1 MKNERPRAAAKRPS
15 LDQRFSDQPQ
25 VIDQLHGLRDEVERA
40 LGNDALAHEV
50 EEMLQKR
57 MRELGRRL
65 LGGWAGQD
73 QLEPASQP
81 PAGASRHSKKNSSG
95 KASSAKS
102 KSSSKS
108 GG

>member
-1 MKNERPRAAAKRPS
+1 MNNEPRKAASKRPS
-15 LDQRFSDQPQ
+15 LDQRFSNQPE
-25 VIDQLHGLRDEVERA
+25 VVDELHALRDEVERA
-40 LGNDALAHEV
+40 LAHGALAHEV

-73 QLEPASQP
+73 QLEPASQAP
-81 PAGASRHSKKNSSG
+81 RGASKHAKKNFSG
-95 KASSAKS
+95 KASSGKS
-102 KSSSKS
+102 KSSSRS